1 LITLKVEIP
10 SQSSTCFFD
19 KDKVEKIL
27 SNLISNA
34 IKFSEEGGEINI
46 YVSLDQ
52 TNPKTATIVVKDDG
66 IGIPR
71 DQLPTIFDRFS
82 HSRTSELQAGS
93 GIGLAL
99 TKELTA
105 VHGGEINIESD
116 EKTGTT
122 FIVKLTVDEHFFR
135 KEDVAVDSQ
144 SVMIGPGLK
153 SAKHERLVST
163 FNLPTENHAQPIL
176 LIVEDHEELRQ
187 YIKEQFIDSY
197 TILEADNGRTGIDL
211 ALKHIP
217 DIIITDVMMPEIDG
231 MQLCNTL
238 KNNITV
244 NHIPIVM
251 LTAKGDMEDKLAG
264 LQTGADDYLTKPFNA
279 KEIAIRVANLV
290 DQRKNLQEHWR
301 STLSS
306 FSTAPIKAESMDAA
320 FIKEVREC
328 IVTSLDDE
336 RFSVTELGQALGL
349 SRSQLYRKLDALTGY
364 APNEIIRNMRLERAK
379 QLLQQRVG
387 TVSEIAYLCGF
398 NAPAYFIKCFREH
411 FGTTPGEI

>member
-1 LITLKVEIP
+1 
-10 SQSSTCFFD
+10 
-19 KDKVEKIL
+19 
-27 SNLISNA
+27 
-34 IKFSEEGGEINI
+34 
-46 YVSLDQ
+46 
-52 TNPKTATIVVKDDG
+52 
-66 IGIPR
+66 
-71 DQLPTIFDRFS
+71 
-82 HSRTSELQAGS
+82 
-93 GIGLAL
+93 
-99 TKELTA
+99 
-105 VHGGEINIESD
+105 
-116 EKTGTT
+116 
-122 FIVKLTVDEHFFR
+122 
-135 KEDVAVDSQ
+135 
-144 SVMIGPGLK
+144 MIGPGLK

-163 FNLPTENHAQPIL
+163 FNLPTENHTQPIL

-238 KNNITV
+238 KNHITV

-264 LQTGADDYLTKPFNA
+264 LQTGADEYLTKPFNA

-301 STLSS
+301 STLSN

-328 IVTSLDDE
+328 IETYLDDE

-387 TVSEIAYLCGF
+387 TVSEIAERCGF